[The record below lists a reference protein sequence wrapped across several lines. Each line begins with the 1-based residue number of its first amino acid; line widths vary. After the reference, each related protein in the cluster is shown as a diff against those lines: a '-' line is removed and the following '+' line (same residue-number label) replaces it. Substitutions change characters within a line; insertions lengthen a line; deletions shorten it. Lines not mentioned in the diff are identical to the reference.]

1 MLAQNC
7 CERIMFTTCFPS
19 TDAYRLLVVYSSLT
33 TKILKAFLC
42 LCILAMLE
50 KSSKTSHNQPY
61 KISTYLLPHLINN
74 PPMLVHK
81 LTYLLSHI
89 YASVEL
95 LYLCCLE
102 VDSIVNDSM
111 ATCTTYSFPILLICF
126 SNKSTNICA
135 FAVSLEASKESRKKV
150 HAELLARKLII
161 WRWLVP
167 VHPPT

>member
-1 MLAQNC
+1 MVVKLIDNFFMLAQNC

-19 TDAYRLLVVYSSLT
+19 TDTYRLLVVYSSLT

-50 KSSKTSHNQPY
+50 KSSKMSHNQPY

-81 LTYLLSHI
+81 LAYLLSHI

-95 LYLCCLE
+95 LYLCCLK

-111 ATCTTYSFPILLICF
+111 ATCTAYSFPILLICF

-135 FAVSLEASKESRKKV
+135 FAVHLKRQKNLGRRSMLNCWPEN
-150 HAELLARKLII
+150 
-161 WRWLVP
+161 
-167 VHPPT
+167 